1 MTYQVTVQ
9 PEAFQEIEQSYRW
22 LCDNRTPDLANDWY
36 NDLQE
41 AIDSLKTFPRRCPIA
56 PEASFFD
63 REVGNW
69 LWESDRNIGFY
80 TLLKTIM
87 FLFSISVTVV
97 NLDRLRKMNE
107 GRSFPSLFTI
117 QHSQFASSPVTIA
130 NSLGISHC
138 LRVQFLRLTCVI
150 LFHRNSS
157 HLS

>member
-63 REVGNW
+63 REVRQLIMGKR
-69 LWESDRNIGFY
+69 LKYRILYVVEDDRV
-80 TLLKTIM
+80 
-87 FLFSISVTVV
+87 SILHIRHS
-97 NLDRLRKMNE
+97 RQS
-107 GRSFPSLFTI
+107 RSFEEDE
-117 QHSQFASSPVTIA
+117 
-130 NSLGISHC
+130 
-138 LRVQFLRLTCVI
+138 
-150 LFHRNSS
+150 
-157 HLS
+157 